1 MFWKVRCDLLNK
13 GKERDENQ
21 FSIYRSFQVG
31 KRPAVEEWHYHWLP
45 IQLLVVVS
53 SDNIHNYHVEVIN
66 CKLSY
71 TLSISAKFY
80 LVFVEKSSEKKNYP
94 STWIVFLF
102 NYKLLL
108 YCDSFQRLDFQLYVN
123 TTFHFLHSGTITL
136 VAVERPIPLWVQR
149 NTTNIRLIIN

>member
-1 MFWKVRCDLLNK
+1 MLNK

-31 KRPAVEEWHYHWLP
+31 KRPTVEEWHYHWLP

-80 LVFVEKSSEKKNYP
+80 LVFVEKCSEKKKLPVNLNCFSLQLQIVIILWFISEAWFPTICKHYLSF
-94 STWIVFLF
+94 STFRDNNTCCCWKTNSIVSTDEYYQYTPY
-102 NYKLLL
+102 N
-108 YCDSFQRLDFQLYVN
+108 
-123 TTFHFLHSGTITL
+123 
-136 VAVERPIPLWVQR
+136 
-149 NTTNIRLIIN
+149 

>member
-1 MFWKVRCDLLNK
+1 MVFWKVRCDLLNQ

-80 LVFVEKSSEKKNYP
+80 LVFVEKCSEKKK
-94 STWIVFLF
+94 TTRQLELF
-102 NYKLLL
+102 F
-108 YCDSFQRLDFQLYVN
+108 S
-123 TTFHFLHSGTITL
+123 
-136 VAVERPIPLWVQR
+136 A
-149 NTTNIRLIIN
+149 TTNCYYIVIHFRGLISNYM